1 MTGIR
6 VEARVWTGGDKSL
19 VRTSGL
25 LCRKEGLEVWSRF
38 IASWYIR
45 MKVCFS
51 ISASDPSEEDRR
63 G

>member
-1 MTGIR
+1 MIGIR
-6 VEARVWTGGDKSL
+6 VEGWGQEYRKGIW
-19 VRTSGL
+19 VRF

-38 IASWYIR
+38 VASWYIR